1 MIRHNIWVDENSYY
15 TLERNF
21 KKQFSVNVKYLNIL
35 DDKLIELHFLSV
47 YLKNICIIIINNYY
61 LTSLKEL
68 VSFLIEI
75 NLNLI

>member
-1 MIRHNIWVDENSYY
+1 MGRWKFILY
-15 TLERNF
+15 TRNF